1 MNIITVLDLIGVF
14 VFAMSGVLAATEKKL
29 DLFGAIIIAFVTA
42 LGGGTLRDLLMNTEI
57 GWVANTTS
65 IYVVI
70 SATVLTLIFRQKL
83 KYLRKTIFL
92 FDSMGIGIFTIIGV
106 QKAISFEM
114 PIEIAIILGVMT
126 ATFGG
131 VIRDILCNEIP
142 LIFRKEIYAT
152 ACIAGAL
159 LYVSLDY
166 FQLNEMVN
174 VFISGT
180 FIVVIRTLS
189 VLKNYS
195 LPVINDRL

>member
-1 MNIITVLDLIGVF
+1 MSIITVLDLIGVF
-14 VFAMSGVLAATEKKL
+14 VFAMSGILAASEKKL

-70 SATVLTLIFRQKL
+70 SAAVLTLIFRQKL

-106 QKAISFEM
+106 QKAISFDM

-166 FQLNEMVN
+166 FQLNEMIN
-174 VFISGT
+174 VFISGI

>member
-1 MNIITVLDLIGVF
+1 MSIITVLDLIGVF
-14 VFAMSGVLAATEKKL
+14 VFAMSGILAASEKKL

-70 SATVLTLIFRQKL
+70 SAAVLTLIFRQKL

-106 QKAISFEM
+106 QKAISFDM

-166 FQLNEMVN
+166 FQLNEMIN

-195 LPVINDRL
+195 LPVINDRF